1 MKHLHRQSGVTLPE
15 MGLYVG
21 VLAIL
26 GVVVAANW
34 GNVQS
39 GIRTEQAFGEIVKVK
54 AAAEAY
60 RAAAAQG
67 GLYTNITVEVL
78 ADSGYNVEPLD
89 DGTDENAYGMDITI
103 AAAGTPPDTDATL
116 TYEFANEADCEQVV
130 DRLDGTT
137 GVKGTPTCT
146 SATPSVLSVTIE

>member
-1 MKHLHRQSGVTLPE
+1 MNQLNRQSGVTLPE

-39 GIRTEQAFGEIVKVK
+39 GIRTEQAFGEIIKVK

-60 RAAAAQG
+60 RAAAAQAG
-67 GLYTNITVEVL
+67 SYTGVTVAELV
-78 ADSGYNVEPLD
+78 DSGYNVEPLT
-89 DGTDENAYGMDITI
+89 DGADENVYGLDITV
-103 AAAGTPPDTDATL
+103 AAAGTPSGTDASL
-116 TYEFANEADCEQVV
+116 TYQFANQNDCEQVV

-137 GVKGTPTCT
+137 GVKATPSCT
-146 SATPSVLSVTIE
+146 AATPSVLTVSLE

>member
-1 MKHLHRQSGVTLPE
+1 

-21 VLAIL
+21 VLRSR
-26 GVVVAANW
+26 VVVAANW

-67 GLYTNITVEVL
+67 GSYTGLTVQNL
-78 ADSGYNVEPLD
+78 ANSGYNVEPLT
-89 DGTDENAYGMDITI
+89 DGADENVYGLDITVV
-103 AAAGTPPDTDATL
+103 AAGSPAGTDATL
-116 TYEFANEADCEQVV
+116 TYQFATEEDCEQVV
-130 DRLDGTT
+130 DRLYGTT

-146 SATPSVLSVTIE
+146 SATPSVLSVSIE